1 MSSFQ
6 LVRAAALRSVAI
18 RVFFARQSQA
28 LDRAAHRGP
37 ADRNRTGHTQLV
49 QGGIRRR
56 LHLLG
61 DHLFLLRVRWRG
73 RPDGCPG
80 ASDSVV
86 ACWRRHR
93 VSDSRLTPK
102 IRATSVTDLP
112 VATAAITCSRRSTEY
127 ARGMVHGGAS
137 VTPWQPLW
145 TLLKF
150 DGDGL

>member
-1 MSSFQ
+1 MPMSSFQ

-93 VSDSRLTPK
+93 EQGLHPGLVAAGEVLGIEQSEDP
-102 IRATSVTDLP
+102 ANSV
-112 VATAAITCSRRSTEY
+112 V
-127 ARGMVHGGAS
+127 
-137 VTPWQPLW
+137 
-145 TLLKF
+145 
-150 DGDGL
+150 